1 MNEKKINL
9 IPSDLVVPAKVKSL
23 INLFNKINLI
33 LVVVLFFVLFIFVG
47 IYLYLST
54 EFNNVNL
61 SVNDLKT
68 EISFLEQNEQKL
80 ILIKDRLVKIRKVQ
94 TLASINENLLTF
106 KNLESSLID
115 LSDFELGEILV
126 NPSKVEVSVKTTNL
140 KSLSYFFDQI
150 NIIKNFK
157 NISLVNLSFN
167 TIKGFIASLVFS
179 N

>member
-23 INLFNKINLI
+23 VNLFNKINLI

-47 IYLYLST
+47 LYLYLST

-94 TLASINENLLTF
+94 TLASINESLLTF

-126 NPSKVEVSVKTTNL
+126 NSSKVEVSVKTTNL

-150 NIIKNFK
+150 DIIKNFK

-167 TIKGFIASLVFS
+167 TIKGFVASLVLS